1 MRGLVEESQIEF
13 PVFIDSPMQ
22 KFDEEHAENIIRY
35 FYPNIADQV
44 ILFPLINKEMTR
56 REYKMLLPRVA
67 QTYLIHNVT
76 PDKSEFRACDPK
88 ALIDTYTELYA
99 AYAD

>member
-1 MRGLVEESQIEF
+1 MCEYIKQILF
-13 PVFIDSPMQ
+13 LKYVALKILSVF
-22 KFDEEHAENIIRY
+22 
-35 FYPNIADQV
+35 FYPNISDQV
-44 ILFPLINKEMTR
+44 ILFPLTNKEIIK
-56 REYKMLLPRVA
+56 REYKLLLLRVA